1 MNSAVRPNLPTGV
14 GLIEE
19 TRQATFGL
27 ACIYGGDVSAIQ
39 GGTDDAIPGGGGC
52 NPVETPAKT
61 KEDIKPCFFLIYKKK
76 RRLFYKSFTDEL
88 NKIMSKVKF

>member
-61 KEDIKPCFFLIYKKK
+61 KEDIKPCFFLFIK
-76 RRLFYKSFTDEL
+76 RSADLFYKSFTDEL